1 MNGSMKMEGISKA
14 NKGGSPSESIRR
26 FPLKVIMTVLDGG
39 SNSIYDQMREIW
51 NLYRKCRE
59 PNVYVYFLKY
69 SDNASLFPDNQ
80 KYYMDEPNA
89 TLYQYGVE
97 TVIPGILEK
106 TRGAI
111 EYFCETTEFD
121 YFYRTNLSSVF
132 DFDTMLEYLENNPT
146 EYGGRLENAFDQ
158 YQFASGSGY
167 VLSRSSCDI
176 FLNHFDEMLS
186 DTTLFD
192 DVAVGKIMQ
201 KYVNMTF
208 IPRVNFAYTD
218 DPDILN
224 ILENDFKG
232 IYHYRCLSDSEH
244 TKTIFYMQKIYTKIR
259 GTKVS
264 LKA

>member
-1 MNGSMKMEGISKA
+1 MMNGTTDSMKREGISKA
-14 NKGGSPSESIRR
+14 K
-26 FPLKVIMTVLDGG
+26 KVIMTVLDGG
-39 SNSIYDQMREIW
+39 SNPIYDQMREIW
-51 NLYRKCRE
+51 NLYRKCSE

-69 SDNASLFPDNQ
+69 SEDNSLFPNNQ
-80 KYYMDEPNA
+80 KYYMDEQTA

-111 EYFCETTEFD
+111 EYFCETTDFD

-167 VLSRSSCDI
+167 VLSRSSCNI

-224 ILENDFKG
+224 ILENDFKE
-232 IYHYRCLSDSEH
+232 IYHYRCLSDGEH
-244 TKTIFYMQKIYTKIR
+244 TKTVFYMQKIYKKIYY
-259 GTKVS
+259 
-264 LKA
+264 LKDVV